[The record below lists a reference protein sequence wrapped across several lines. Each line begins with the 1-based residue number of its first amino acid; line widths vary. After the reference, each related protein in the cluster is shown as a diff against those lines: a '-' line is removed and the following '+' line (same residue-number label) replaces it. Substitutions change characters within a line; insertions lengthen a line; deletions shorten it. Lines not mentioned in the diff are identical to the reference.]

1 LDSSNSLK
9 GLINFTN
16 IERKMNSNSNLICAQ
31 SNENHKITTSKLEQI
46 HVIENLNKDSKGRV
60 IDARLVIDILRSIIR
75 V

>member
-1 LDSSNSLK
+1 
-9 GLINFTN
+9 
-16 IERKMNSNSNLICAQ
+16 MNSNSNLICAQ